1 MYGIFGK
8 IRRLSSKG
16 MDFGTERTRR
26 ILDGLG
32 GPDKKLKIIH
42 IAGSNGKGS
51 VAEYITRILI
61 EAGKRVGTFTSPFVY
76 NYFEQFKTDGKPF
89 KKNTLKKYFK
99 EAYGYAK
106 ALNATEFEV
115 ETAGAIYAFYG
126 EGCEYA
132 VLECGLGGLN
142 DATNA
147 IAKKEVAVIT
157 TIGLEHTKILGNTL
171 EEICSQKC
179 GIIKNCP
186 AVVSAFQEKEIL
198 NYFKSTPAII
208 ADDGLEI
215 FEDGFLYGGEKYET
229 GIEGS
234 VQPYNASVAIEV
246 CKLLG
251 IDKSAI
257 SSGLK
262 KAKLAGRLEVIK
274 KDKTY
279 ILDGSH
285 NPQSFIPLKNLLC
298 GKYVKDGVTV
308 IYGCLSDKD
317 YKSCLSVLK
326 SCAGRIITVPTC
338 GARGFSLEGEAAES
352 GAEYC
357 KSVKSALK
365 IANGEVVCV
374 CGSFTI
380 LKEAYKWIKRRR

>member
-8 IRRLSSKG
+8 IRKLSSKG

-26 ILDGLG
+26 ILDVLG
-32 GPDKKLKIIH
+32 CPDKKLKIIH

-51 VAEYITRILI
+51 ASEYITRILI

-76 NYFEQFKTDGKPF
+76 DYFEQFKIDGKPF

-99 EAYGYAK
+99 EAYAYAK
-106 ALNATEFEV
+106 TLNATEFEV
-115 ETAGAIYAFYG
+115 ETAGAIYSFYG

-147 IAKKEVAVIT
+147 IEKKEVAVIT

-171 EEICSQKC
+171 EEICAQKC

-186 AVVSAFQEKEIL
+186 VVVSAFQEKEIL
-198 NYFKSTPAII
+198 NYFKNTSAVI
-208 ADDGLEI
+208 ADGGLEI
-215 FEDGFLYGGEKYET
+215 LEEGFLYGGEKYET
-229 GIEGS
+229 GITGS

-257 SSGLK
+257 FSGLK
-262 KAKLAGRLEVIK
+262 KAKLAGRLEVIE

-298 GKYVKDGVTV
+298 GKYVKEGVTA

-317 YKSCLSVLK
+317 YKSCLEILK
-326 SCAGRIITVPTC
+326 PCAMEIFTVPTC
-338 GARGFSLEGEAAES
+338 GARGFSLEGKAAEL
-352 GAEYC
+352 GAEYF

-365 IANGEVVCV
+365 KANGEVVCV